1 MSHPLNKHERLQK
14 GHHKALPAFETYYSE
29 FGTKEDMPGHFG
41 VLRKTRKHCSD
52 PRCCGNS
59 RRERHVK
66 NLTLQEIRQL
76 DREKDFIIEE

>member
-1 MSHPLNKHERLQK
+1 MPHPLNKRERLEK
-14 GHHKALPAFETYYSE
+14 GHYKALPAFENYYSE
-29 FGTKEDMPGHFG
+29 FGTKESMPGHFG

-76 DREKDFIIEE
+76 DHEKEYFIED